1 MHYGLIWIKN
11 VSISY
16 KPSAFWLP
24 LPSYQRSYTFLVK
37 FLGFIQVQKLAE
49 EYHAVPLGPN
59 LIFHIKS
66 LDRK

>member
-24 LPSYQRSYTFLVK
+24 LPSYQRSYTIIVK

-49 EYHAVPLGPN
+49 YHAVPLGPN
-59 LIFHIKS
+59 LIFSHKKS
-66 LDRK
+66 G